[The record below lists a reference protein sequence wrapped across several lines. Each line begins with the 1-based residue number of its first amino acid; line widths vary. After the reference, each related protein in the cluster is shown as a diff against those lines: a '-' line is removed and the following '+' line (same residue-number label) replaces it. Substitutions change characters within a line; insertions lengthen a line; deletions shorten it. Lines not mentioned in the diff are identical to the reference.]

1 MSEFKNRVLTLGRAG
16 HAVRLTAAA
25 ALVAACVSGT
35 AQATPPSGVI
45 FPDTAIL
52 ARGYFADAT
61 DVKFKV
67 TTAKGQDVINA
78 PNAGDTIVQRI
89 VIGPNGN
96 FGWHSHPGPV
106 VVVVV
111 SGELTFYDGDDPTCT
126 PRPYFQGQVFID
138 KGQGHVHYA
147 RNLGSTNLVLYA
159 TYFDV
164 PANVLSPRIDAPD
177 PGNCTF

>member
-1 MSEFKNRVLTLGRAG
+1 MSESNNTIRPSVTA
-16 HAVRLTAAA
+16 HAVRVCAMAS
-25 ALVAACVSGT
+25 LVAACAFGT
-35 AQATPPSGVI
+35 AHATPPSGI
-45 FPDTAIL
+45 ITAPVV

-67 TTAKGQDVINA
+67 TERRGQDVILA
-78 PNAGDTIVQRI
+78 PNAGDTVVQRI
-89 VIGPNGN
+89 LFGPNGN

-111 SGELTFYDGDDPTCT
+111 SGELTFYDGDDPSCT
-126 PRPYFQGQVFID
+126 PRTYYPGQVFVD

-147 RNLGSTNLVLYA
+147 RNLSATNNLELYA

-164 PANVLSPRIDAPD
+164 PAGKSPRIDAPD
-177 PGNCTF
+177 PGNCKF

>member
-1 MSEFKNRVLTLGRAG
+1 MNKLENLVRAG
-16 HAVRLTAAA
+16 RTASVSAAIAVASLCA
-25 ALVAACVSGT
+25 GGP
-35 AQATPPSGVI
+35 AQATPPSGI
-45 FPDTAIL
+45 ITAPIL

-61 DVKFKV
+61 DVKIKV
-67 TTAKGQDVINA
+67 TTPQGQDVINA
-78 PNAGDTIVQRI
+78 PNAGDTVVQRI
-89 VIGPNGN
+89 LFGPNGN

-126 PRPYFQGQVFID
+126 PRTYYKGQVFVD

-147 RNLGSTNLVLYA
+147 RNLSPTNNLELYA

-164 PANVLSPRIDAPD
+164 PAGKPARIDAPD
-177 PGNCTF
+177 PGICKF